1 MDELGRNI
9 AGEAGEVV
17 PEGTVNPATELRKR
31 RSTRI
36 VQAVPLVVA
45 GVDALGRPFAE
56 RTSTL
61 IINCHGCRYQSKHY
75 VLKNMWVSLEV
86 PHPETGQAPRNVR
99 GRVAWIQRP
108 RTVRQLFQV
117 ALELDVPGNAWGIAF
132 PPEDW
137 FSFPSEVRAKTM
149 ADAMAHET
157 SGQER
162 HELALTEEIEV
173 PLGEPGSH
181 AEGEAVATEAE
192 ALGGT
197 ESVQDNLRVFPS
209 IASTTDASLQLARQV
224 TRLLADAKQQ
234 INAAAREAAEH
245 AVSAERRLSFEQWEQ
260 KFATARA
267 EISGE
272 VAHAIERIQEET
284 TAQAKA
290 ANTATAEA
298 LQMEL
303 PRWLAPQLEQ
313 LTRDLTMQ
321 LSNAGAAQRGEH
333 AEQLSSATDALRK
346 ICQQAEETAAHLR
359 VQTDQSAAQIAEQ
372 AGAAART
379 VEEAARQNVE
389 KVASQR
395 ESLDAT
401 ANEIQEKVSSAL
413 SAAHGSWQSHLAQ
426 ELDFAQARWQGI
438 LESTLASEQS
448 RAASA
453 LEEQTARLKSQL
465 EEESTRI
472 AERLRESAASATTET
487 EQRLTTLRD
496 SLQGQS
502 QRLEEALGRAESSA
516 ERLGAFSTRIESA
529 QQQAMGAFQS
539 QLDDVL
545 SLHRN
550 ELHRRSESLIGEINE
565 RIQREFEDSNR
576 RTLAQFEE
584 QVQLRMHPQL
594 EKTEEAIQ
602 RLAGGRSMIDA
613 ALTLQ
618 QDRIRSSADEAFAES
633 LARFRENLGSVEQLL
648 HESEQ
653 TITAHNL
660 AELEAKASD
669 LKHRAAEELFK
680 TAEWYEKKAQTQI
693 QSFTDKTA
701 EQAANQLRE
710 KAGEISSIFASEL
723 DNSSRNF
730 VVHTQTQMEEVVRD
744 AFTRAREL
752 FAEAAD
758 TTSAAFTDEIQRNA
772 RQELEA
778 VGGEVRNYVG
788 ETREQME
795 SLRSEHF
802 QKITAEQGAFLR
814 RFHTAMSGA
823 LDSGIAETHQRVQAG
838 LAPLLDSWKS
848 MTEKHEGEMRKVYGR
863 MGDESAEQYH
873 SRLENVS
880 KQWMLATVTTLDH
893 QSREVL
899 NGIAAAAE
907 EKLRETC
914 ARVFAGIGDTLRER
928 LQQIASGFNA
938 HTPPSAR

>member
-1 MDELGRNI
+1 
-9 AGEAGEVV
+9 
-17 PEGTVNPATELRKR
+17 
-31 RSTRI
+31 
-36 VQAVPLVVA
+36 
-45 GVDALGRPFAE
+45 
-56 RTSTL
+56 
-61 IINCHGCRYQSKHY
+61 

-86 PHPETGQAPRNVR
+86 PHPETGQAPRTVR

-132 PPEDW
+132 PPDDW
-137 FSFPSEVRAKTM
+137 FSFPNEAHAK
-149 ADAMAHET
+149 AIAEAKAHET
-157 SGQER
+157 AGEER
-162 HELALTEEIEV
+162 QELALTEEIHV
-173 PLGEPGSH
+173 PLGEPESH
-181 AEGEAVATEAE
+181 AEGQTITPEAE
-192 ALGGT
+192 AVEAT

-272 VAHAIERIQEET
+272 VEHAIERIQKET
-284 TAQAKA
+284 AKQARA
-290 ANTATAEA
+290 ANSAAAEA
-298 LQMEL
+298 LQTEL

-313 LTRDLTMQ
+313 LTRDLTIQ

-333 AEQLSSATDALRK
+333 AKQLSSATDALRK
-346 ICQQAEETAAHLR
+346 LCQHAEESAAHLR
-359 VQTDQSAAQIAEQ
+359 AQAEQSAARIAEQ
-372 AGAAART
+372 AGAVTRT
-379 VEEAARQNVE
+379 VEEAARQSVE

-395 ESLDAT
+395 ESLDTA
-401 ANEIQEKVSSAL
+401 ANEINENMSSAMR
-413 SAAHGSWQSHLAQ
+413 AAEGSWQNHLAQ
-426 ELDFAQARWQGI
+426 DLDSAKARLQGM
-438 LESTLASEQS
+438 LESTLASEQA
-448 RAASA
+448 RAASG
-453 LEEQTARLKSQL
+453 LEEQTTKLKSQL
-465 EEESTRI
+465 EEEWTRI
-472 AERLRESAASATTET
+472 AGRLRESAAVATAET
-487 EQRLTTLRD
+487 EQRLGALRD
-496 SLQGQS
+496 SLQGHS
-502 QRLEEALGRAESSA
+502 ERLEEALGRAESSA
-516 ERLGAFSTRIESA
+516 ERLDNFSTRIESA

-550 ELHRRSESLIGEINE
+550 ELHRRSESLIGEINA
-565 RIQREFEDSNR
+565 RIQGEFEESNR

-584 QVQLRMHPQL
+584 QVQSVMHPHL
-594 EKTEEAIQ
+594 AKTEEAIQ

-613 ALTLQ
+613 ALTLH
-618 QDRIRSSADEAFAES
+618 QDRIRSTADEAFGES

-648 HESEQ
+648 QESEQ
-653 TITAHNL
+653 TITERNL

-693 QSFTDKTA
+693 QTFTDKTA
-701 EQAANQLRE
+701 ELAASQLRE
-710 KAGEISSIFASEL
+710 KAGEVSSKFASEL

-772 RQELEA
+772 RQELDA
-778 VGGEVRNYVG
+778 VGEEVRKYVG

-795 SLRSEHF
+795 SLSSEHF

-823 LDSGIAETHQRVQAG
+823 LDSGIAEAHQRVQAG

-848 MTEKHEGEMRKVYGR
+848 MTERHQAEMRTVYGR

-938 HTPPSAR
+938 PAPPSAR

>member
-17 PEGTVNPATELRKR
+17 PEGTVNPAAELRKR

-36 VQAVPLVVA
+36 VQAVPLVVT

-86 PHPETGQAPRNVR
+86 PHPETGQAPRTVR

-117 ALELDVPGNAWGIAF
+117 ALELDVAGNAWGIAF

-137 FSFPSEVRAKTM
+137 FSFPDEVHAKAI
-149 ADAMAHET
+149 ADAAAHET
-157 SGQER
+157 TGEER
-162 HELALTEEIEV
+162 HELTLTEEIHV
-173 PLGEPGSH
+173 PLGEPESGP
-181 AEGEAVATEAE
+181 AGDAAGAVAEA
-192 ALGGT
+192 AGGT
-197 ESVQDNLRVFPS
+197 ENVQDNLRVFPS
-209 IASTTDASLQLARQV
+209 VASTTDASLQLARQV
-224 TRLLADAKQQ
+224 TRLLAEAKQQ
-234 INAAAREAAEH
+234 INAAAREAAAN

-260 KFATARA
+260 KFAAARS
-267 EISGE
+267 EISSE
-272 VAHAIERIQEET
+272 TAHAIERIQEET
-284 TAQAKA
+284 AAQAKA
-290 ANTATAEA
+290 ANSAAAEA
-298 LQMEL
+298 LRTEL
-303 PRWLAPQLEQ
+303 PQWLAPQLEQ

-333 AEQLSSATDALRK
+333 AEQLSRATDALRK
-346 ICQQAEETAAHLR
+346 LCEQAQETAAHLR
-359 VQTDQSAAQIAEQ
+359 LQAEQSAAQIAEQ
-372 AGAAART
+372 AGAATQT

-389 KVASQR
+389 KVTSHR
-395 ESLDAT
+395 ESLNTT

-426 ELDFAQARWQGI
+426 ELDFAQARWQGM
-438 LESTLASEQS
+438 LESTLASEQA

-453 LEEQTARLKSQL
+453 LEEQTTKLKSQL
-465 EEESTRI
+465 EEGSTQI
-472 AERLRESAASATTET
+472 AERLRASAASATTER
-487 EQRLTTLRD
+487 EQQLATLRD
-496 SLQGQS
+496 SLQEHS
-502 QRLEEALGRAESSA
+502 QRLEEALGRAETSA
-516 ERLGAFSTRIESA
+516 ERLDNFSERIESA
-529 QQQAMGAFQS
+529 QHQAMGAFQS

-550 ELHRRSESLIGEINE
+550 ELHRRSESLIGEINA
-565 RIQREFEDSNR
+565 RIQGEFEESNR

-584 QVQLRMHPQL
+584 QVQSVMHPHL
-594 EKTEEAIQ
+594 AKTEEAIQ
-602 RLAGGRSMIDA
+602 RLAGGRSMLDA

-618 QDRIRSSADEAFAES
+618 QDRIRNVADEAFAES
-633 LARFRENLGSVEQLL
+633 LSRFRENLGSVEQLL

-653 TITAHNL
+653 TTTARNL

-669 LKHRAAEELFK
+669 LKHRVAEELFK

-701 EQAANQLRE
+701 EQAANHLRE
-710 KAGEISSIFASEL
+710 KAGEVSSIFASEL

-730 VVHTQTQMEEVVRD
+730 VMHTQTQMEEVVRD

-772 RQELEA
+772 RQELDG
-778 VGGEVRNYVG
+778 VGEEVRNYVG

-802 QKITAEQGAFLR
+802 RKITAEQGAFLQ
-814 RFHTAMSGA
+814 RFHTAMGGA
-823 LDSGIAETHQRVQAG
+823 LDSGIAEAHHRVQAG

-848 MTEKHEGEMRKVYGR
+848 MTEKHQAEMRTVYAR

-893 QSREVL
+893 QSRDVL

-938 HTPPSAR
+938 PTPPAAR

>member
-9 AGEAGEVV
+9 AGETGEAVT
-17 PEGTVNPATELRKR
+17 EGTGNPATELRKR

-36 VQAVPLVVA
+36 VQAVPLVVT

-86 PHPETGQAPRNVR
+86 PHPETGQAPRTVR

-117 ALELDVPGNAWGIAF
+117 ALELDVAGNAWGIAF

-137 FSFPSEVRAKTM
+137 FSFPDEVRAKAI
-149 ADAMAHET
+149 ADATAHET
-157 SGQER
+157 ADHER
-162 HELALTEEIEV
+162 HELSLTEEIHV
-173 PLGEPGSH
+173 PLGDPESSPAGDT
-181 AEGEAVATEAE
+181 AATEGEPVGAGET
-192 ALGGT
+192 
-197 ESVQDNLRVFPS
+197 VQDNLRVFPS
-209 IASTTDASLQLARQV
+209 VASTTDASLQLARQV
-224 TRLLADAKQQ
+224 TRLLVDAKQQ
-234 INAAAREAAEH
+234 INAAAREAAAQ

-260 KFATARA
+260 KFAAARA
-267 EISGE
+267 EISSE
-272 VAHAIERIQEET
+272 TAHAIERIQEET
-284 TAQAKA
+284 AAQAKA
-290 ANTATAEA
+290 ANSAAAEA
-298 LQMEL
+298 LQTEL

-321 LSNAGAAQRGEH
+321 LSNAGAAQRREH
-333 AEQLSSATDALRK
+333 AEQLSSATDALQK
-346 ICQQAEETAAHLR
+346 LCQQAEETAGHLR
-359 VQTDQSAAQIAEQ
+359 VQADQSAAQISEQ
-372 AGAAART
+372 AGAAVRT
-379 VEEAARQNVE
+379 VEEAARQSAE
-389 KVASQR
+389 KVVSRR
-395 ESLDAT
+395 ESLNAT
-401 ANEIQEKVSSAL
+401 ASEIQEKVSSAL
-413 SAAHGSWQSHLAQ
+413 NVAEESWKNNLAH
-426 ELDFAQARWQGI
+426 ELDAAKLRWQGM
-438 LESTLASEQS
+438 LGSTLASEQA

-453 LEEQTARLKSQL
+453 LEEQTTKLKSQL
-465 EEESTRI
+465 GEESTRVT
-472 AERLRESAASATTET
+472 EKLRESAGSALTET
-487 EQRLTTLRD
+487 EQRLAALRD
-496 SLQGQS
+496 SLQGHS

-516 ERLGAFSTRIESA
+516 ERLDNFSTRIEGA

-550 ELHRRSESLIGEINE
+550 ELHRRSESLVGEINA
-565 RIQREFEDSNR
+565 RIQSEFEESSR
-576 RTLAQFEE
+576 RTLAHFEE
-584 QVQLRMHPQL
+584 QVQSAMQPHLAQ
-594 EKTEEAIQ
+594 TEEAIQ
-602 RLAGGRSMIDA
+602 RLAGGRSMLDA

-618 QDRIRSSADEAFAES
+618 QDRIRSTADEAFAES
-633 LARFRENLGSVEQLL
+633 LSRFRENLGSVEQLL

-653 TITAHNL
+653 TITARNL
-660 AELEAKASD
+660 AELEARASD

-693 QSFTDKTA
+693 QNFTDKTA

-710 KAGEISSIFASEL
+710 KAREVSSIFTSEL

-730 VVHTQTQMEEVVRD
+730 VVHSQTQMEEVVRD

-772 RQELEA
+772 RQELDA
-778 VGGEVRNYVG
+778 VGEEVRNHVG
-788 ETREQME
+788 QAREQME

-814 RFHTAMSGA
+814 RFHSAMSGA
-823 LDSGIAETHQRVQAG
+823 LDSGIAEAHQRVQAG

-848 MTEKHEGEMRKVYGR
+848 MTERHQAEMRTVYGR

-893 QSREVL
+893 QSREAL
-899 NGIAAAAE
+899 NGIAVAAE

-938 HTPPSAR
+938 SAPPPAR